1 MSEDPKKTVMS
12 EDPIQTTSEEQDPER
27 GCGTKANDACYAE
40 GGGFSAQGTLR
51 PWTWLLGDGLVDN
64 IYLKV
69 PPRQIVVINPVATI
83 TLRSLIGSAWPFEIP
98 EKQQA
103 LFNRLSEAT
112 KNVGVADHVGTK
124 YYSPF
129 SFATECID
137 LGPSRRISKDMAKE
151 LAEVVWKHGPI
162 PMLFTHS
169 RMPVFRHEENR
180 ARAFSLVKECYEND
194 DEENWDQFDYLEPTW
209 LHKNWGMYGEN
220 WAGHQHRTLPILTTL
235 SIMDRAWKKVSDSES
250 WNRFK
255 MFFTN
260 KDYVQ
265 FIEQPFGMSW
275 LCKVSYTLDENG
287 QADPEMVDV
296 PGLNIIDLKAVE
308 EGKNEQVESAPLGA
322 D

>member
-1 MSEDPKKTVMS
+1 MSEDPNQAMV
-12 EDPIQTTSEEQDPER
+12 EEQDPNPER

-40 GGGFSAQGTLR
+40 GGEFSAQGTLM
-51 PWTWLLGDGLVDN
+51 PWTWLLGDGLTEN
-64 IYLKV
+64 IYLEV
-69 PPRQIVVINPVATI
+69 PPRQIVTINPVATI
-83 TLRSLIGSAWPFEIP
+83 TLRSLIGGAWPFEIP
-98 EKQQA
+98 EKQRA

-151 LAEVVWKHGPI
+151 LAEAIWEHGPI

-180 ARAFSLVKECYEND
+180 VRAMNLVKECYEKEWD
-194 DEENWDQFDYLEPTW
+194 NWDQFNYIEPTW
-209 LHKNWGMYGEN
+209 LHENWGMYGDN
-220 WAGHQHRTLPILTTL
+220 WLGQQHYILPILTTI
-235 SIMDRAWKKVSDSES
+235 SIMDQAWRKVSDSES
-250 WNRFK
+250 WKRFK

-296 PGLNIIDLKAVE
+296 PGLNIIDLEAYKELDEILE
-308 EGKNEQVESAPLGA
+308 EANEQVES
-322 D
+322 

>member
-1 MSEDPKKTVMS
+1 MSEEPKRTVMS
-12 EDPIQTTSEEQDPER
+12 EDPIQTMSEMADPNPER
-27 GCGTKANDACYAE
+27 GCGTKVNDACYAE
-40 GGGFSAQGTLR
+40 GEMSLHGMLAR
-51 PWTWLLGDGLVDN
+51 WTWLLGDGLTEN

-69 PPRQIVVINPVATI
+69 PPRQIVMINPVATI
-83 TLRSLIGSAWPFEIP
+83 AFRSIIGHEWPFEIHEDAQP
-98 EKQQA
+98 
-103 LFNRLSEAT
+103 LYNRLSEAS

-151 LAEVVWKHGPI
+151 LAEIVWKNGPI

-180 ARAFSLVKECYEND
+180 MRAINLVKECYE
-194 DEENWDQFDYLEPTW
+194 DEEDKWDRFDYLEPTW

-220 WAGHQHRTLPILTTL
+220 WAGHTHCILPILTTL
-235 SIMDRAWKKVSDSES
+235 SIMDQAWKKVSDSEA

-296 PGLNIIDLKAVE
+296 PGLNIIDLEAVE
-308 EGKNEQVESAPLGA
+308 EGKNG
-322 D
+322 